1 MVQQNATK
9 CNKMGTQNGDAKWR
23 DSAKNELIKSVR
35 MVRQGIRRKD
45 RQNQVLFRQMQE
57 DRLQA

>member
-1 MVQQNATK
+1 MQ
-9 CNKMGTQNGDAKWR
+9 QNGDAKRR
-23 DSAKNELIKSVR
+23 DSAKNELKKSVR